1 MNVGAAI
8 KELLA
13 ERGLKPADMARG
25 TGFSTPYI
33 SQLTTGKQRDISLR
47 KALIIADYFDISI
60 DDFINY
66 ALKFGD

>member
-8 KELLA
+8 KQLLT

-33 SQLTTGKQRDISLR
+33 SQLTTGKQRDISLK
-47 KALIIADYFDISI
+47 KALAIADYFGITI
-60 DDFINY
+60 DEFVDY
-66 ALKFGD
+66 ALQFED

>member
-33 SQLTTGKQRDISLR
+33 SQLTTGKQRDISLSKR
-47 KALIIADYFDISI
+47 TLITE
-60 DDFINY
+60 
-66 ALKFGD
+66 